1 MALIMNQIPH
11 HNWCYREESVLV
23 SKSLPLRK
31 GTCPFSRAKDSVCM
45 YRGQM
50 NPVFLEEAKVY
61 MEGPT
66 KKMTSELG
74 IDTWE
79 EVGR

>member
-1 MALIMNQIPH
+1 M
-11 HNWCYREESVLV
+11 
-23 SKSLPLRK
+23 
-31 GTCPFSRAKDSVCM
+31 D
-45 YRGQM
+45 RGQM
-50 NPVFLEEAKVY
+50 NPVFLEEAKNY

-79 EVGR
+79 EVRVGNSVEKGVVLF